1 MGDGGELPIVCGCG
15 ILLRAPFSARI
26 TEEEGR
32 KAKRR
37 RRRQWAV
44 GTGVEGRALLLSARR
59 APPLRAANGID
70 SIKRRGNEER
80 ESEATPSPPP
90 PSAMLSRQRGTKE
103 KELLGD
109 CLPRLPRSQGESLH
123 GSCKILT

>member
-1 MGDGGELPIVCGCG
+1 M
-15 ILLRAPFSARI
+15 
-26 TEEEGR
+26 
-32 KAKRR
+32 
-37 RRRQWAV
+37 

-90 PSAMLSRQRGTKE
+90 PSAMLSRQRGRHERK
-103 KELLGD
+103 K
-109 CLPRLPRSQGESLH
+109 
-123 GSCKILT
+123 SCWERETACRGFRGRKVNRYTVLARF